1 MICQCSVRYGEFGFV
16 SKTISTRFAPMIV
29 HLLVLCERYALLNN
43 TLFTFEPLLDVRA
56 LGKFSYDYARY
67 CGKTTLLSL
76 CKKIRLECDVV
87 FDVSN
92 EELSCRKTYEK
103 C

>member
-1 MICQCSVRYGEFGFV
+1 MICHCRVRYGEFGFV
-16 SKTISTRFAPMIV
+16 SKTVTTQFAPMTV
-29 HLLVLCERYALLNN
+29 HLLVLCGRYILLNN
-43 TLFTFEPLLDVRA
+43 TLFTFEPLRDVRA
-56 LGKFSYDYARY
+56 LGKFSYDYVRY

-92 EELSCRKTYEK
+92 EELSCSII
-103 C
+103 